1 MGRTWVEWLGEEDL
15 VKLQPLAFLELTVL
29 LDQSGIR
36 FPKRKPHKRKRKEG
50 QLVER
55 TYLGV
60 KKVLNTVVFGQN
72 N

>member
-50 QLVER
+50 
-55 TYLGV
+55 
-60 KKVLNTVVFGQN
+60 
-72 N
+72 